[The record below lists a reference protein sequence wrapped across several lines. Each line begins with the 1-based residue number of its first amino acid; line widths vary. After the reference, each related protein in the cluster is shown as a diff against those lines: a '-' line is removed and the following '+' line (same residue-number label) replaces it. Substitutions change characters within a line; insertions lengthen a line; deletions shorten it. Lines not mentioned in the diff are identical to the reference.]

1 MINLQGWAFNMFG
14 EITYLVWDTVTGE
27 GMLVDAGMSND
38 EERAKVDRFIAD
50 NGIRLKYLVNTHMHV
65 DHAFGVPYVKAKY
78 NLGLSASPA
87 DAFLAER
94 IKDQARMFGI
104 PLAVENLVIDHQLKD
119 GDRLTLGAVDIIVI
133 AVPGHS
139 PGGLSLYCPV
149 AGWVITGDSL
159 FEGSIG
165 RTDLPGGDY
174 ATLIKAVTDRLL
186 SLPADTQVFPGHGPS
201 TTIGHEKQF
210 NPYL

>member
-14 EITYLVWDTVTGE
+14 EITYLAWDTVTGE
-27 GMLVDAGMSND
+27 GMLVDAGMSTD

-65 DHAFGVPYVKAKY
+65 DHAFGVPHVKAKY

-104 PLAVENLVIDHQLKD
+104 PLAVENLVIDHELKD
-119 GDRLTLGAVDIIVI
+119 GDRLTLGAAEIVVI

-186 SLPADTQVFPGHGPS
+186 LLPDDIQVFPGHGPS